1 MAVLTQQEIAQL
13 VYTGIK
19 DPFIFLGQHKINDK
33 EFVIR
38 AIQPA
43 ADKIEIVSKKLKH
56 SVAMNRIHSDGLY
69 EAIIEASN
77 YFDYELKITYH
88 TGDVWTVRD
97 PYNFSPVL
105 SEYDTYLFN
114 EGNHH
119 RIYEKMGAHII
130 KHDNCD
136 GTHFSVW
143 APEAVRVSVVGNFN
157 SWDGRVHQ
165 MRMLGSSGVWEI
177 FIPKIGEGEL
187 YRFEIKT
194 KFGSTILKSDPYAF
208 LTEVRPANSSIVY
221 KVEDKHSWKD
231 SIWMN
236 KRENTNWLEKPV
248 SVYEVHLGSWM
259 RKGENGKEF
268 LTYSEL
274 AEKLTEYV
282 KNNNYTH
289 IELMPVAEHPLD
301 ESWGYQVT
309 GYFSATSRFGN
320 PEELMYLI
328 DKLHQNDIGVILDW
342 VPGHFP
348 KDAHGL
354 GRFDGTAVYEHM
366 DPKQG
371 EHTDWGTY
379 IFNYGRNEVKNFLI
393 TNALYWLDKF
403 HIDGLRVDAVAS
415 MLYLDYSR
423 KSGEWIP
430 NKFGGR
436 ENLEA
441 VEFLKYFNTLA
452 HQYYPGILTIAE
464 ESTAWGGVSK
474 PVYLGGLGFS
484 MKWNMGWM
492 NDSLEYIQ
500 KDSIY
505 RKYHQN
511 SLTFSLM
518 YAFSEN
524 FMLVLSHDEV
534 VHGKKSI
541 IDKMPGE
548 FWQKFANLRLFT
560 AYSYA
565 HPGKKLMFMGQ
576 EIGQWK
582 EWNCKQSLDWHLTEY
597 EPHSKIQGFIS
608 DLNKVY
614 KENPALWEI
623 DFNYEGFE
631 WIDFRDSENGI
642 ISFVRKGKEEEELMV
657 CIFNFTPIPRQDYR
671 IGVPKSG
678 YYKEVLNSDSDK
690 YWGSNVGNYGGMWA
704 ENIPWQGKWHSM
716 AVTIPP
722 LGALFF
728 KLTK

>member
-1 MAVLTQQEIAQL
+1 MAVLTQHEIEQL

-19 DPFIFLGQHKINDK
+19 DPFIFLGQHKINDG
-33 EFVIR
+33 EFVVR

-43 ADKIEIVSKKLKH
+43 ADKIEIVSKKLKN
-56 SVAMNRIHSDGLY
+56 SVTMEKIHGDGLY
-69 EAIIEASN
+69 EAVVKADN
-77 YFDYELKITYH
+77 YFEYELKITYH
-88 TGDVWTVRD
+88 TGTVWSVRD

-119 RIYEKMGAHII
+119 RIYEKMGAHLL
-130 KHDNCD
+130 KHENSEGC
-136 GTHFSVW
+136 HFSVW
-143 APEAVRVSVVGNFN
+143 APEAARVSVVGNFN

-177 FIPKIGEGEL
+177 FIPKISEGEL

-194 KFGSTILKSDPYAF
+194 KTGSTILKSDPYAF
-208 LTEVRPANSSIVY
+208 LTEVRPANASVVY
-221 KVEDKHSWKD
+221 KIEDKHEWKD
-231 SIWMN
+231 SEWMK
-236 KRENTNWLEKPV
+236 KREETNWLERPI

-268 LTYSEL
+268 LTYTEL
-274 AEKLTEYV
+274 ADKLVEYI
-282 KNNNYTH
+282 KNTNYTH

-309 GYFSATSRFGN
+309 GYFSATSRFGT
-320 PEELMYLI
+320 PEELMYMI
-328 DKLHQNDIGVILDW
+328 DKLHQNSIGVILDW

-348 KDAHGL
+348 KDSHGL
-354 GRFDGTAVYEHM
+354 GRFDGTAVYEHA
-366 DPKQG
+366 DPRQG

-379 IFNYGRNEVKNFLI
+379 IFNYGRNEVRNFLI
-393 TNALYWLDKF
+393 TNALYWMDKY

-423 KSGEWIP
+423 KAGEWVP
-430 NKFGGR
+430 NIHGGR

-441 VEFLKYFNTLA
+441 IEFLKYFNSIA

-492 NDSLEYIQ
+492 NDSLDYIE
-500 KDSIY
+500 KDPIY
-505 RKYHQN
+505 RRYHQN

-534 VHGKKSI
+534 VHGKRSML
-541 IDKMPGE
+541 DKMPGD

-565 HPGKKLMFMGQ
+565 HPGKNLMFMGQ
-576 EIGQWK
+576 EIGQWR
-582 EWNCKQSLDWHLTEY
+582 EWNCKQSIDWHLTDY
-597 EPHSKIQGFIS
+597 EPHSKLKGFIS

-614 KENPALWEI
+614 KDTPALWEK
-623 DFNYEGFE
+623 DFSHEGFE
-631 WIDFRDSENGI
+631 WIDFRDSDNGI
-642 ISFVRKGKEEEELMV
+642 LSFVRKGKDDDEMVV
-657 CIFNFTPIPRQDYR
+657 CIFNFTPIPRKDYR
-671 IGVPKSG
+671 IGVPKQG
-678 YYKEVLNSDSDK
+678 YYQEILNSDSCE
-690 YWGSNVGNYGGMWA
+690 YWGSNTGNYGGMWS
-704 ENIPWQGKWHSM
+704 ENISWQGKWHSM

-728 KLTK
+728 KYKK